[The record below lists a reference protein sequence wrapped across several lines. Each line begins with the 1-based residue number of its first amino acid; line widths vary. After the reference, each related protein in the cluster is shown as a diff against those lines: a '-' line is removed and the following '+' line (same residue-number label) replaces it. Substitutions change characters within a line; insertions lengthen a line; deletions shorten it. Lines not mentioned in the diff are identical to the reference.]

1 VLVARWLRKLHVGNT
16 RRHCPGPSRA
26 RMETPATQAKPGSS
40 SGAERTLHFARSK
53 ALAMPAS
60 TGTGEQPVF
69 RSRTRFRPDASAQV
83 PVRRRARKRRH
94 AVVRAGAE
102 LAPTL
107 ERRSEHVRAD
117 EDRVLASFG
126 ELGRELW
133 LARAKVGLQNR
144 GYGTE
149 GQRFESSRAR
159 YLIPSAVRDFRRL
172 ANAQRWQRRWQQ
184 SNADGVATRADRR
197 TGIRRQR

>member
-1 VLVARWLRKLHVGNT
+1 M
-16 RRHCPGPSRA
+16 SE
-26 RMETPATQAKPGSS
+26 RMRIE
-40 SGAERTLHFARSK
+40 FW
-53 ALAMPAS
+53 
-60 TGTGEQPVF
+60 
-69 RSRTRFRPDASAQV
+69 
-83 PVRRRARKRRH
+83 
-94 AVVRAGAE
+94 
-102 LAPTL
+102 
-107 ERRSEHVRAD
+107 
-117 EDRVLASFG
+117 RVFG